1 MIQRSLQKETLKQL
15 LLGRTMQILIDAIGT
30 FSSLSM
36 EQINGIIAMLAL
48 AVAGL
53 AVYLALVTVKGKK
66 R

>member
-1 MIQRSLQKETLKQL
+1 
-15 LLGRTMQILIDAIGT
+15 MQILIDAIGT

-36 EQINGIIAMLAL
+36 EQINAIIAMLAL